1 MSRIVSTAS
10 NEKFVVACTGGTVFV
25 YDKKGNE
32 LAKFKGL
39 KYAYLPVIS
48 PKGDILV
55 VKSTEGV
62 LAVYSLETLTLIK
75 KLRTSKVSY
84 AQDDGCCFSSDG
96 KQFLNIERQIDDLH
110 NALSVYDTKDFSKV
124 SQWML
129 GEDMAIN
136 YIEEREN
143 EYYVIG
149 FCRDESE
156 ICDTFF
162 VGKYKNNSIIDALTI
177 PEDEWWGCINERL
190 VVSADV
196 EYRSLADL
204 WLSYREKKCDKR

>member
-110 NALSVYDTKDFSKV
+110 NALSVYDTKDFSRV

-149 FCRDESE
+149 FCGDESE